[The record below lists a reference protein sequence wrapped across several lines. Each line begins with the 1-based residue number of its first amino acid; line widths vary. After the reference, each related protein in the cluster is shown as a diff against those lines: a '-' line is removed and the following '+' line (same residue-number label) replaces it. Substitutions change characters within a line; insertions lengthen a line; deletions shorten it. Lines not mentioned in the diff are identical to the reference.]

1 MWSSDEEEVI
11 KPSLPYL
18 GPDSAAQLT
27 ALADVTLV
35 CKNGELPAHQAFLTR
50 GSKVCFRAAIRYFL
64 VPKNRQYQPRLVD
77 HCSSVSSAGPTFL
90 PAAS

>member
-11 KPSLPYL
+11 KPSLPSL
-18 GPDSAAQLT
+18 GPDSAAELT

-64 VPKNRQYQPRLVD
+64 VP
-77 HCSSVSSAGPTFL
+77 HC
-90 PAAS
+90 